1 MVRPDPSLPPLGFVV
16 ALHGTLIDRSGV
28 LRREWLIASR
38 WGDGGAYL
46 AIART
51 LVPGDPAATAPPLLT
66 PRWSALA
73 LLDPTPDQAASP
85 CFTFAAQCPAG
96 LLLAGRFAPSLGSVR
111 VDGDAA
117 SIRLQGNVHCL
128 PGKAHRDFQFEGV
141 WAPWVGEFI
150 ESRT

>member
-1 MVRPDPSLPPLGFVV
+1 MVRSNRSLPPLGFVV

-28 LRREWLIASR
+28 ARREWLIASR
-38 WGDGGAYL
+38 WGDGGTYL
-46 AIART
+46 SVART

-73 LLDPTPDQAASP
+73 LLDPTPDPSGSP
-85 CFTFAAQCPAG
+85 CFIFAERCPAG

-111 VDGDAA
+111 VDGDSA
-117 SIRLQGNVHCL
+117 SLRLQGNVHCL
-128 PGKAHRDFQFEGV
+128 PRTAKRDFQFEGV

-150 ESRT
+150 EIRS